1 MPSRPSLLVFLLLF
15 GVAAGPKFCV
25 AQAAQVQG
33 GTTTMQ
39 LTTTAF
45 QPDGMIPD
53 QYTCKGTNMSPD
65 FAWTGAPAGTQSF
78 ALLAEDPDAPKGT
91 HTHWI
96 VYNIPP
102 DKKDLIANMPAQNET
117 EHGVRQGKNDF
128 GKTGYGGPCPPA
140 GDKPHRYVFTLYALD
155 QPPEL
160 ASGASKEAFKDAIK
174 QHVLAT
180 AQVTGK
186 FGVKQ

>member
-1 MPSRPSLLVFLLLF
+1 
-15 GVAAGPKFCV
+15 
-25 AQAAQVQG
+25 
-33 GTTTMQ
+33 MQ

-45 QPDGMIPD
+45 QPDGVIPD

-65 FAWTGAPAGTQSF
+65 FAWSGAPAGTQSF

-91 HTHWI
+91 WTHWI

-102 DKKDLIANMPAQNET
+102 DKKDLVANMPDANET

-128 GKTGYGGPCPPA
+128 DKTGYGGPCPPA

-155 QPPEL
+155 HPPEL
-160 ASGASKEAFKDAIK
+160 ASGASKDAFKDAIK
-174 QHVLAT
+174 DHVLAT

-186 FGVKQ
+186 YGVGQ